1 MENTKELKLIYRDMK
16 SISSIPANGVNIM
29 LTPQFYTIKR
39 EELPVKYAYQ
49 AKRIAPSLFDG
60 LLEDVQNHKYF
71 VVKEENSWLFIAY
84 DVEKIKTFLEQKG
97 IEIAQ
102 VSKVYFAEQV
112 VDLFTAPMLLGEKEA
127 LVNLNGTI
135 TVLPQV
141 ALNPDEKP
149 IRINANFTPK
159 QGVAFEGG
167 GGKSFIATSEA
178 YTLASIFLLFAV
190 IYFVEASRYDGE
202 NEVQVQETQ
211 SLLENYPSLESSY
224 ARKSI
229 SDKYKMIDKKE
240 RKKRDTVKALSHM
253 IFKGSTLTS
262 LLIDDKKFQ
271 AQFACK
277 DKSVAKKLQELAKKE
292 KFNTSKVP
300 NSNDVQIE
308 GTL

>member
-1 MENTKELKLIYRDMK
+1 MENTKELILIYKDMN
-16 SISSIPANGVNIM
+16 SVSSIPANGVNIM

-49 AKRIAPSLFDG
+49 AKGVAPSLFDG

-71 VVKEENSWLFIAY
+71 VIKEENSWLFIAY
-84 DVEKIKTFLEQKG
+84 DVKKIKIFLEQKG
-97 IEIAQ
+97 IAIAQ

-112 VDLFTAPMLLGEKEA
+112 ADLFTAPMLIGEKEA

-149 IRINANFTPK
+149 IHINANFTPK
-159 QGVAFEGG
+159 KGIAFEGG
-167 GGKSFIATSEA
+167 GKSFLTTNES
-178 YTLASIFLLFAV
+178 YTLASVFVLFAV
-190 IYFVEASRYDGE
+190 IYFVEASRYGGE
-202 NEVQVQETQ
+202 NEAQVQETQ
-211 SLLENYPSLESSY
+211 ELLENYPSLQSSY
-224 ARKSI
+224 ARQSI
-229 SDKYKMIDKKE
+229 SDKYRIIDEKE
-240 RKKRDTVKALSHM
+240 RKKRDVIKALSHM

-262 LLIDDKKFQ
+262 FLMDNKKFQ

-277 DKSVAKKLQELAKKE
+277 DKNVAKKLQELAKKE
-292 KFNTSKVP
+292 KFNINKVSD
-300 NSNDVQIE
+300 SNDMKIE

>member
-1 MENTKELKLIYRDMK
+1 
-16 SISSIPANGVNIM
+16 
-29 LTPQFYTIKR
+29 
-39 EELPVKYAYQ
+39 
-49 AKRIAPSLFDG
+49 
-60 LLEDVQNHKYF
+60 
-71 VVKEENSWLFIAY
+71 
-84 DVEKIKTFLEQKG
+84 
-97 IEIAQ
+97 
-102 VSKVYFAEQV
+102 
-112 VDLFTAPMLLGEKEA
+112 MLLGEKEA

-149 IRINANFTPK
+149 IRINANFAPK
-159 QGVAFEGG
+159 KGITFEG
-167 GGKSFIATSEA
+167 GGKSFIAANEA
-178 YTLASIFLLFAV
+178 YTLASIFVLFAV
-190 IYFVEASRYDGE
+190 IYFVEASRYGGE
-202 NEVQVQETQ
+202 NEAQVQETQ
-211 SLLENYPSLESSY
+211 SLLENYPSLQSSY

-229 SDKYKMIDKKE
+229 SDKYRIIDEKE
-240 RKKRDTVKALSHM
+240 RKKRDAIKALSHM

-277 DKSVAKKLQELAKKE
+277 DKSVTKKLQELAKKE